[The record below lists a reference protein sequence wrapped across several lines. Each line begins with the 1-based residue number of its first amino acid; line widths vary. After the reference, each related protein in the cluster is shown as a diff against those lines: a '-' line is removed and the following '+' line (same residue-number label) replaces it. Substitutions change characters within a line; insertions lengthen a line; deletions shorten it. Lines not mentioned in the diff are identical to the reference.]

1 MIYRIV
7 CKEEVNTEFFVE
19 AEDRAD
25 LWDWIN
31 GERIAA
37 PDGETAADVVSNLT
51 CRQTVHDREFEVY
64 EAWPKDPPPADFNLT
79 LLPNPKAR

>member
-7 CKEEVNTEFFVE
+7 CKEEVSTEFFVE
-19 AEDRAD
+19 AEDRVD

-31 GERIAA
+31 GELKGMQG
-37 PDGETAADVVSNLT
+37 DTTAADVVSNLT
-51 CRQTVHDREFEVY
+51 DRQTVHDREFEVY